1 MLTKY
6 DYIETIALELK
17 ATTDYNFQ
25 YKIGEVL
32 KVYSKYKNWTY
43 EMPNSSGG
51 DDKNDGW
58 IVEEK
63 RFYQI
68 YSPQQLRDSL
78 RKDIQEKFQEDLEKL
93 LKLIYVDN
101 KWNGDINDFIFIVNT
116 MDRNLPHDS
125 TRYFDNEKERL
136 ESLYGITFNAKVVNV
151 DYIKDLLEEMEINE
165 LQSISARLRVTSI
178 IDYNALSAKFFYEFI
193 DILNEGIQR
202 KFRERIDTES
212 TSYERISSPRKIV
225 INNLEEVSQEIEG
238 IILEL
243 NILEDIISTVYQD
256 IDYADKFERIV
267 SYTIKTYETLTNNY
281 SGVELYHKIVENL
294 ISYTEFK
301 RSYEYPAKIL
311 IVYIFDKCDIFEK
324 EEVS

>member
-25 YKIGEVL
+25 CKIGEVL
-32 KVYSKYKNWTY
+32 KVYSKYKSWTY

-68 YSPQQLRDSL
+68 YSPQQLRYSL

-116 MDRNLPHDS
+116 IDRNLPHDS
-125 TRYFDNEKERL
+125 TRYFDKEKGRL
-136 ESLYGITFNAKVVNV
+136 ESLYGIPFNAKVVNV
-151 DYIKDLLEEMEINE
+151 DYIKDLLDELEINE
-165 LQSISARLRVTSI
+165 LQIISARLRVTSI

-202 KFRERIDTES
+202 KYRERIDKES

-256 IDYADKFERIV
+256 IDYADKFERII
-267 SYTIKTYETLTNNY
+267 SYTIKTYENLINNY
-281 SGVELYHKIVENL
+281 SGVELYHKIIENL